1 MKLRVAF
8 VTATCFATPMITST
22 LAHAQPVTG
31 VYVSGGAG
39 YTIEMKQNLK
49 DGVVGNKEFFGTAK
63 IENLDGVM
71 GQGSVG
77 YGFGN
82 GFRVELEGDYYN
94 NQFSKTDA
102 GHALPAGGREQKYG
116 GMINGLYDFNVG
128 SSFLFPYVGVGAG
141 YQEDDYGNFQTA
153 SGVSANDAKGAF
165 AAQAILGLAVP
176 LAAVPGLSFTGE
188 YRFLAL
194 VGHRKYDATYQGAPG
209 TFKAEAN
216 LNNTFLLG
224 VRYQLFQPPA
234 PAPAPQPAPM
244 AAPAPAPAKT
254 YLVFFD
260 WDKYSLTPR
269 ALDIIAQAAS
279 DSKSQST
286 TTIAVN
292 GYTDTSGTPVYNQGL
307 SVRRAK
313 AVAAQ
318 LVTDG
323 VPASE
328 ITAQGFGDTDL
339 LVPTGPG
346 VREPQ
351 NRRVQIVLQ

>member
-1 MKLRVAF
+1 MRARLIFTAVACVALPF
-8 VTATCFATPMITST
+8 
-22 LAHAQPVTG
+22 LASLVAEAQPVTG
-31 VYVSGGAG
+31 PYVSGGAG
-39 YTIEMKQNLK
+39 YNIEFNQNVN
-49 DGVVGNKEFFGTAK
+49 DGVAGSKTFLGNAK
-63 IENLDGVM
+63 IDTKNGVM
-71 GQGSVG
+71 GEGSAG
-77 YGFGN
+77 YGFGD

-94 NQFSKTDA
+94 NQFSKTGSDNA
-102 GHALPAGGREQKYG
+102 TPVGGREQKYG
-116 GMINGLYDFNVG
+116 LMTNAFYDFNLG
-128 SSFLFPYVGVGAG
+128 TSFVFPYIGAG
-141 YQEDDYGNFQTA
+141 FGYQQDDFTNFHTYN
-153 SGVSANDAKGAF
+153 GVSAHSTKGAF
-165 AAQAILGLAVP
+165 AGQAIIGLAFP
-176 LAAVPGLSFTGE
+176 IAAVPGLSVTGD
-188 YRFLAL
+188 YRMLAL
-194 VGHRKYDATYQGAPG
+194 MRTRKYDAVYNGVPG
-209 TFKAEAN
+209 TFKAKAN
-216 LNNTFLLG
+216 LNNTFVLG
-224 VRYQLFQPPA
+224 VRYQLFQPA
-234 PAPAPQPAPM
+234 PPPQPTPEPV

-279 DSKSQST
+279 DSKTQST

-292 GYTDTSGTPVYNQGL
+292 GYTDTSGNAVYNQGL

-313 AVAAQ
+313 AVEAQ

-328 ITAQGFGDTDL
+328 ITAHGFGDTDL